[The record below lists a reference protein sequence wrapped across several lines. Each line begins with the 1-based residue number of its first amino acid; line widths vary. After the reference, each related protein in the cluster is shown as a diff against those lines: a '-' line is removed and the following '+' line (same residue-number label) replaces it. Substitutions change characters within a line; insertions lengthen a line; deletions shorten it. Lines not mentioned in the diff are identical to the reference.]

1 MPYPS
6 RFSSIKMINYSQ
18 LLLAKKKKNVQ
29 VIALILR
36 GTARD
41 KGKTNSRWFCLY
53 PLHRMAW
60 NSNGKT
66 AETGSLSPR
75 LLLPR
80 PIIDLP
86 ENKSGKSMSRRRD
99 SPRGITINNFYRR
112 IKIGE
117 TRRRDRFRVRWLAN
131 FHYSPDWNSSR
142 RNLSRPVS
150 SSLYYAPRL
159 HETRSNER
167 KGGDC
172 WT

>member
-6 RFSSIKMINYSQ
+6 RSSSIKMINYSQ
-18 LLLAKKKKNVQ
+18 LLPPREKEEKRTK
-29 VIALILR
+29 IALILR

-66 AETGSLSPR
+66 AETGTLSPR

-99 SPRGITINNFYRR
+99 SPREITINNFYRR
-112 IKIGE
+112 IKVGE
-117 TRRRDRFRVRWLAN
+117 TRRRDRFRVR
-131 FHYSPDWNSSR
+131 
-142 RNLSRPVS
+142 
-150 SSLYYAPRL
+150 
-159 HETRSNER
+159 
-167 KGGDC
+167 
-172 WT
+172 